1 MAVTD
6 TSISVRIPHLS
17 AMTAPKSVRS
27 VVVKSSNYNT
37 AAQRHGTRFW
47 AGRLTPT
54 TYNSGEQPFIISE
67 KALKLFAE
75 NNVSGYDHAEPVTV
89 EPRGMNKD
97 GSPIDY
103 FQLNIC
109 GRAELDF
116 NAMFLKKKK
125 YCAVCGQ
132 YEWNRQRFYPRVV
145 DGNSWDGSDLARVVS
160 IPGWILCSDKVRKI
174 VKKHKLK
181 GFVFTEARTSAQL

>member
-1 MAVTD
+1 ME
-6 TSISVRIPHLS
+6 
-17 AMTAPKSVRS
+17 
-27 VVVKSSNYNT
+27 T
-37 AAQRHGTRFW
+37 AA
-47 AGRLTPT
+47 A
-54 TYNSGEQPFIISE
+54 SE

-75 NNVSGYDHAEPVTV
+75 NNVSGYDHAEPVTF

-116 NAMFLKKKK
+116 KAMFLKKKK

-181 GFVFTEARTSAQL
+181 GFVFAEARTSAQL

>member
-1 MAVTD
+1 M
-6 TSISVRIPHLS
+6 
-17 AMTAPKSVRS
+17 
-27 VVVKSSNYNT
+27 
-37 AAQRHGTRFW
+37 
-47 AGRLTPT
+47 
-54 TYNSGEQPFIISE
+54 
-67 KALKLFAE
+67 
-75 NNVSGYDHAEPVTV
+75 SGYDHAEPVTV

-116 NAMFLKKKK
+116 KAMFLKKKK

-160 IPGWILCSDKVRKI
+160 ITGWILCSDKVRKI